1 MNDIT
6 DEIESDILI
15 FADDTSLFA
24 TGSDPAET
32 AQILNRDLLK
42 ISNWAQ
48 KWKVTFNSSKSK
60 DIIFSNK
67 FLNNSP
73 PLILN
78 NNNIER
84 VNLHKHLG
92 IYLSSSLDWS
102 KQLHEVCLKANRKL
116 SVLRSVKML
125 SRQTLDLLY
134 KITVRSVIDYA
145 LPVYCKSL
153 KQTELLRLENLQYR
167 AAKIVTGAYH
177 FTSKDK
183 LNIELGWE
191 TIQKRADLLSLNIF
205 HKIHLNET
213 RPLIKNCMTN
223 LDIEGTHKTRSKGG
237 YLPYKNFGVKFKTSF
252 FPYTSGLWNSLPR
265 NVKHKNLLEFKAFTN
280 TEFKP
285 PRYKHFSRGN
295 KFSNTLLTKIRV
307 GRSDLNQHKFTIGLA
322 ESPSCMCHHRE
333 ESPSHYFLDC
343 FLYLPERQTLF
354 DQIEH
359 YIPRFKTLT
368 KQKKLDIILRG
379 LKIMI

>member
-191 TIQKRADLLSLNIF
+191 TI
-205 HKIHLNET
+205 
-213 RPLIKNCMTN
+213 
-223 LDIEGTHKTRSKGG
+223 
-237 YLPYKNFGVKFKTSF
+237 
-252 FPYTSGLWNSLPR
+252 
-265 NVKHKNLLEFKAFTN
+265 
-280 TEFKP
+280 
-285 PRYKHFSRGN
+285 
-295 KFSNTLLTKIRV
+295 
-307 GRSDLNQHKFTIGLA
+307 
-322 ESPSCMCHHRE
+322 
-333 ESPSHYFLDC
+333 
-343 FLYLPERQTLF
+343 
-354 DQIEH
+354 
-359 YIPRFKTLT
+359 
-368 KQKKLDIILRG
+368 
-379 LKIMI
+379 